1 MVRVWVSAGLAVLG
15 IVAAV
20 LAAGGLP
27 WSLRPVSALAAL
39 TEQDGAPTVGA
50 PGARE
55 MTDLALRQLRQG
67 RGGDSP
73 DTMEA
78 LTRAVVR
85 DLRRSAGTSALEHA
99 ARRAAAAGPADA
111 YVAALLAEAHRDDR
125 PGNVTRTSGTVG
137 AKLSDIL
144 ARPVPRP

>member
-1 MVRVWVSAGLAVLG
+1 MVRVWVAAGLAVLG

-27 WSLRPVSALAAL
+27 WSLRPVSASAAL
-39 TEQDGAPTVGA
+39 TEPALAPVVAT
-50 PGARE
+50 PDARE
-55 MTDLALRQLRQG
+55 VTDLALRQLRQG

-73 DTMEA
+73 DAMQA
-78 LTRAVVR
+78 LTRTVVR

-99 ARRAAAAGPADA
+99 VRRAAEAGQADA
-111 YVAALLAEAHRDDR
+111 YVAALLAEAQKDAA
-125 PGNVTRTSGTVG
+125 PGNVTRTSGSV
-137 AKLSDIL
+137 ASKLSDII